1 MDFILHGY
9 CSLYCGVCPI
19 MLNTKARTGI
29 GQDFR
34 RRGHAPSSWR
44 GVTHVA
50 ANLQSQRSTERC
62 CRSRPLRPA
71 HTRMGPLGDHGQDQ
85 RRPE

>member
-29 GQDFR
+29 GKISAEEAMR
-34 RRGHAPSSWR
+34 
-44 GVTHVA
+44 
-50 ANLQSQRSTERC
+50 L
-62 CRSRPLRPA
+62 L
-71 HTRMGPLGDHGQDQ
+71 HG
-85 RRPE
+85 EE